1 MTLQEAVSIYQRCQ
15 DRKFWSFRSPTCDN
29 CPLTAKVTEDEY
41 SPTIC
46 DALDVISEIRQEVKA

>member
-15 DRKFWSFRSPTCDN
+15 ARKFWSFRVPTCDN
-29 CPLTAKVTEDEY
+29 CPLTAKVTKDEY
-41 SPTIC
+41 SPTVC

>member
-15 DRKFWSFRSPTCDN
+15 DRKYYWFKPADCDN
-29 CPLTAKVTEDEY
+29 CPLTAKVTKDEY
-41 SPTIC
+41 SPTVC